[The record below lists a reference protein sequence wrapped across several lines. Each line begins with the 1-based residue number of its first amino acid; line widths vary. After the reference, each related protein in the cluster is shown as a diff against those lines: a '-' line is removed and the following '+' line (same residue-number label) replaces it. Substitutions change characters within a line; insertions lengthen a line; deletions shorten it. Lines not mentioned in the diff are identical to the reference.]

1 MCFSNVLTN
10 LFSKRVKKTTALV
23 LASCLYA
30 VAFFVVAWYQS
41 IPALLIALV
50 LLGLSDGFG
59 LPLQTSYYTDLDE
72 VRDFGYDRAIGIY
85 SLFENGAQTA
95 GSFIFSYVLL
105 IGVKEGLLLVIALLL
120 ILAFV
125 FFLSSF
131 VKPRKKVV
139 DK

>member
-1 MCFSNVLTN
+1 M
-10 LFSKRVKKTTALV
+10 
-23 LASCLYA
+23 ASCLYA

-95 GSFIFSYVLL
+95 GSFLFSYVLL